1 MPDTEKRKRRETG
14 RLQAFTVM
22 YVHTRARF
30 NSYPSYPVRIGACS
44 IINKAGAYPFSFFVS
59 VFASKWGEFSF

>member
-44 IINKAGAYPFSFFVS
+44 IINKAGAYPFFIFC
-59 VFASKWGEFSF
+59 FSFCFKMG